1 MDIWTIGLIACII
14 FIIIPAHNQT
24 TLYIK
29 IVGILISN
37 LIMLSTFDW
46 VKTYEALNELMKSF
60 HEWLLIK
67 SNGDEKTASAYL
79 YMSLV
84 ILSQPF
90 ILGGYALYKKFRD
103 HSF

>member
-1 MDIWTIGLIACII
+1 MDTWTLGLIAWFI

-29 IVGILISN
+29 IVGVLISS
-37 LIMLSTFDW
+37 LIMYSNLDW
-46 VKTYEALNELMKSF
+46 ARTYEALNELIKSSYD
-60 HEWLLIK
+60 WLLVK
-67 SNGDEKTASAYL
+67 SNGDEKTASAYF
-79 YMSLV
+79 YTFLV

-103 HSF
+103 Y

>member
-1 MDIWTIGLIACII
+1 MYIWTLGLIAWFI

-29 IVGILISN
+29 IVGVLISS
-37 LIMLSTFDW
+37 LIMYSNLDW
-46 VKTYEALNELMKSF
+46 ARTYEALNELMKSSYD
-60 HEWLLIK
+60 WLLVK
-67 SNGDEKTASAYL
+67 SGGDEKTASAYF

-103 HSF
+103 Y

>member
-1 MDIWTIGLIACII
+1 MDTWTLGLIAWFI

-29 IVGILISN
+29 IVGVLISS
-37 LIMLSTFDW
+37 LIMYSNFDW
-46 VKTYEALNELMKSF
+46 ARTYEALNELIKSSYD
-60 HEWLLIK
+60 WLLVK
-67 SNGDEKTASAYL
+67 SNGDEKTASAYF
-79 YMSLV
+79 YTFLV

-103 HSF
+103 Y

>member
-1 MDIWTIGLIACII
+1 MDCMKYNAS
-14 FIIIPAHNQT
+14 P
-24 TLYIK
+24 
-29 IVGILISN
+29 S
-37 LIMLSTFDW
+37 FDW
-46 VKTYEALNELMKSF
+46 VRTYETLNELLKSF
-60 HEWLLIK
+60 YEWLLVK

-79 YMSLV
+79 YTSLV

>member
-1 MDIWTIGLIACII
+1 MYIWTLGLIAWFI

-29 IVGILISN
+29 IVGVLISS
-37 LIMLSTFDW
+37 LIMYSNLDW
-46 VKTYEALNELMKSF
+46 ARTYEALNELMKSSYD
-60 HEWLLIK
+60 WLLVK
-67 SNGDEKTASAYL
+67 SGGDEKTASAYF

-103 HSF
+103 

>member
-1 MDIWTIGLIACII
+1 MDTWTLGLIAWFI

-29 IVGILISN
+29 IVGVIISSLIMYSN
-37 LIMLSTFDW
+37 LDW
-46 VKTYEALNELMKSF
+46 ARTYEALNELIKSSYD
-60 HEWLLIK
+60 WLLVK
-67 SNGDEKTASAYL
+67 SNGDEKTASAYF
-79 YMSLV
+79 YTFLV

-103 HSF
+103 Y